1 MSPAP
6 WLAIKIALLALSI
19 AMGLVIRVQLRP
31 FGPMLAQVA
40 AGTATP
46 DDEAALQRLMVRVK
60 LPVWVIW
67 IALVIA
73 AVLGSTRGVW

>member
-1 MSPAP
+1 
-6 WLAIKIALLALSI
+6 
-19 AMGLVIRVQLRP
+19 
-31 FGPMLAQVA
+31 MLAQVA